1 MSLLR
6 IGTRGSALALAQ
18 STHVKKCVEALSPGL
33 QVELRIIKTT
43 GDRMADAS
51 LASIGG
57 KGVFTKE
64 LEDALLSKTVDL
76 AVHSLKDLPTEL
88 PSGLA
93 VGAILEREDPRDCM
107 VARFGEQLMELPT
120 GRRHRHQLPS
130 SSSPNSGDQKRH
142 TLGRSAR
149 KPRHAP
155 GQGGGGGVFPPWWSP
170 TPAFARL
177 GRADEVT
184 EVLSPEVI
192 LPAPGQGFVA
202 IEIRAED
209 PETLK
214 WVAQLNHGPSQQ
226 AATAERSFLAALG
239 GGCRVPIAAYAR
251 EEAGQLVLDG
261 RVTSVDGKNDV
272 KGTETG
278 LPRQRQK
285 NRQCSGAEASKPRGF
300 GDSRNTSIM
309 SLLIPEQRIQ
319 YQLSSGQWREL
330 NRSQI
335 VPGFEK

>member
-1 MSLLR
+1 MTRLT

-18 STHVKKCVEALSPGL
+18 SHFVKKRLESLSPDVQVNL
-33 QVELRIIKTT
+33 QIIKTT
-43 GDRMADAS
+43 GDRLADAS
-51 LASIGG
+51 LAAIGG

-88 PSGLA
+88 PAGLM
-93 VGAILEREDPRDCM
+93 VGAILEREDPRDC
-107 VARFGEQLMELPT
+107 VVSRFGEQLMELPRGSVIGT
-120 GRRHRHQLPS
+120 SSLRRQAQIRAIKKGIRIEDLRG
-130 SSSPNSGDQKRH
+130 NLDTR
-142 TLGRSAR
+142 LGRVAAGDFSAVVV
-149 KPRHAP
+149 AYA
-155 GQGGGGGVFPPWWSP
+155 GVR
-170 TPAFARL
+170 RL

-184 EVLSPEVI
+184 EVVSPNII

-214 WVAQLNHGPSQQ
+214 WVSQLNHLSGQQ

-261 RVTSVDGKNDV
+261 RVTSTDGKKDV

-278 LPRQRQK
+278 LPTDARKIGESLAARLMTQ
-285 NRQCSGAEASKPRGF
+285 GALGILE
-300 GDSRNTSIM
+300 
-309 SLLIPEQRIQ
+309 LLLP
-319 YQLSSGQWREL
+319 
-330 NRSQI
+330 
-335 VPGFEK
+335 

>member
-18 STHVKKCVEALSPGL
+18 STHVKKCLEALSPGV

-43 GDRMADAS
+43 GDRLADAS

-64 LEDALLSKTVDL
+64 LEEALLSKTVDL

-88 PSGLA
+88 PAGLS

-107 VARFGEQLMELPT
+107 VSRFGEQLMELPRGAVIGT
-120 GRRHRHQLPS
+120 SSLRRQAQIRAIKKGIRLEDLRG
-130 SSSPNSGDQKRH
+130 NLDTRLAKVAAGAY
-142 TLGRSAR
+142 SAVVV
-149 KPRHAP
+149 AYA
-155 GQGGGGGVFPPWWSP
+155 GVR
-170 TPAFARL
+170 RL

-278 LPRQRQK
+278 LPANAKKIGNALAQRLLNQ
-285 NRQCSGAEASKPRGF
+285 GALEILETLPS
-300 GDSRNTSIM
+300 
-309 SLLIPEQRIQ
+309 
-319 YQLSSGQWREL
+319 
-330 NRSQI
+330 
-335 VPGFEK
+335 

>member
-107 VARFGEQLMELPT
+107 VARFGEQLMELPRGAVIGT
-120 GRRHRHQLPS
+120 SSLRRQAQIRAIKKGIRLEDLRG
-130 SSSPNSGDQKRH
+130 NLDTRLAKVAAGAY
-142 TLGRSAR
+142 SAVVV
-149 KPRHAP
+149 AYA
-155 GQGGGGGVFPPWWSP
+155 GVR
-170 TPAFARL
+170 RL

-278 LPRQRQK
+278 LPANAKKIGNALAQRLLNQ
-285 NRQCSGAEASKPRGF
+285 GALEILETLPS
-300 GDSRNTSIM
+300 
-309 SLLIPEQRIQ
+309 
-319 YQLSSGQWREL
+319 
-330 NRSQI
+330 
-335 VPGFEK
+335 

>member
-18 STHVKKCVEALSPGL
+18 STHVKKCLEALSPGL

-107 VARFGEQLMELPT
+107 VARFGEQLMELPRGAVIGT
-120 GRRHRHQLPS
+120 SSLRRQAQIRAIKKGIRLEDLRG
-130 SSSPNSGDQKRH
+130 NLDTRLAKVAAGAY
-142 TLGRSAR
+142 SAVVVSY
-149 KPRHAP
+149 A
-155 GQGGGGGVFPPWWSP
+155 GVR
-170 TPAFARL
+170 RL

-214 WVAQLNHGPSQQ
+214 WVAQLNHGPGQQ

-251 EEAGQLVLDG
+251 EEAGQLILDG

-278 LPRQRQK
+278 LPANAKKIGNALAQRLLNQ
-285 NRQCSGAEASKPRGF
+285 GALEILETLPS
-300 GDSRNTSIM
+300 
-309 SLLIPEQRIQ
+309 
-319 YQLSSGQWREL
+319 
-330 NRSQI
+330 
-335 VPGFEK
+335 